1 MGRNTNMKKNLLLMT
16 LLSMTV
22 AMISCKQ
29 RVSCTG
35 VVVNKEYKARRHR
48 DWHYIYMIDSVG
60 AHCIIVDE
68 TTYHK
73 YDLGEVATVHGQIA
87 Y

>member
-1 MGRNTNMKKNLLLMT
+1 MRKNLLLMT
-16 LLSMTV
+16 LLFSMTV
-22 AMISCKQ
+22 AMISCEQ
-29 RVSCTG
+29 RESCTG
-35 VVVNKEYKARRHR
+35 VIVDKKYKAQRRR

-73 YDLGEVATVHGQIA
+73 YDLGEVATVHGQVA

>member
-1 MGRNTNMKKNLLLMT
+1 MKKNLLLMT

-22 AMISCKQ
+22 ALISCEQ

-35 VVVNKEYKARRHR
+35 VVVNKEYKARKYR
-48 DWHYIYMIDSVG
+48 DWHYIYIIDNVG
-60 AHCIIVDE
+60 THCIVVDE
-68 TTYHK
+68 TTFHK
-73 YDLGEVATVHGQIA
+73 YNLGDVATVHGEVV